1 MKLYEEFRLY
11 ENMWN
16 NTWDKL
22 ANVFTLSTE
31 HAEDPVDKYTE
42 VMYSIYNRDDFI
54 EKAQEIYDN
63 MPISAGFRIQ
73 YDNGK
78 STRMHKLADGSLEVK
93 IRGNLDSPEHSTII
107 IDPKKAVSALQAYA
121 MVEGSTIWTS
131 RRHDPEY
138 NHNKLFRLGYKVI
151 LPNGKC
157 GTPVG
162 NQLLP

>member
-63 MPISAGFRIQ
+63 MPVSAGFRIS
-73 YDNGK
+73 YGEGR
-78 STRMHKLADGSLEVK
+78 SRRIHKLADGSLEVK
-93 IRGNLDSPEHSTII
+93 GPGQSRAI
-107 IDPKKAVSALQAYA
+107 IDPKNAASVLQTSAG
-121 MVEGSTIWTS
+121 VEGSTIWTS
-131 RRHDPEY
+131 KRHDPEH
-138 NHNKLFRLGYKVI
+138 NHNERFRFGYKVI
-151 LPNGKC
+151 LPDGK
-157 GTPVG
+157 GGIPVAT
-162 NQLLP
+162 QLLP